1 MNITPDEIIDFSSN
15 PEIKKRDPKNIE
27 MDILRA
33 KAKIS
38 GIFKNSNK
46 NYDTIVEK
54 NPNSKEL
61 RLAHILYAE
70 YYGLQSLVIS
80 KADIQSETYDDYSYT
95 RRTDK
100 AVIEPDIMPLIKP
113 FLEDDSP
120 SIRTTT
126 MRLRVL

>member
-1 MNITPDEIIDFSSN
+1 MNITPQEVIDFSSN
-15 PEIKKRDPKNIE
+15 PDIKNRSINNIE

-33 KAKIS
+33 KAKLSEVFKLS
-38 GIFKNSNK
+38 GKE
-46 NYDTIVEK
+46 YDTIVAS

-70 YYGLQSLVIS
+70 YYGLQSIVIS

-113 FLEDDSP
+113 FIEPDSP
-120 SIRTTT
+120 SVRSTN